1 MKNLN
6 LTTECVSAFTIKAA
20 QTNLKRKL
28 KGKEK
33 VSAKSLMEEVLE
45 KTSKTLNK

>member
-1 MKNLN
+1 MKHLN
-6 LTTECVSAFTIKAA
+6 LTPECISAFTIKAS
-20 QTNLKRKL
+20 TVNLKKNL
-28 KGKEK
+28 KGREK